1 MHTSTFEPMLSDH
14 LTNILE
20 HLEQMEQSVLPET
33 EHLLPELMALRAE
46 AEEWL
51 ADA

>member
-1 MHTSTFEPMLSDH
+1 MLYDH
-14 LTNILE
+14 LTRILE
-20 HLEQMEQSVLPET
+20 SLRQMEQSVLPET
-33 EHLLPELMALRAE
+33 EHLLPELMALKAE

>member
-1 MHTSTFEPMLSDH
+1 MLYDH
-14 LTNILE
+14 LTRILE
-20 HLEQMEQSVLPET
+20 NLQQMEQSVRPET
-33 EHLLPELMALRAE
+33 EHLLPELMALKAA